1 MTKSDILGES
11 DSMETTWNGPIH
23 WIHHLPK
30 IWMFDRFYESS
41 WRWSNQIWSSRCE
54 VTVHSSIHLLP
65 RWWKQIKF
73 DNPIQVSKS
82 VQRLITYDSF
92 SSNQDLSTGNTG
104 STTLDTA
111 WLEMTGISQIS
122 WGDAGT
128 KDLRKCARA
137 AVVGSMPEMT
147 DEDLSGCAG
156 EAQTIG

>member
-1 MTKSDILGES
+1 M
-11 DSMETTWNGPIH
+11 
-23 WIHHLPK
+23 
-30 IWMFDRFYESS
+30 
-41 WRWSNQIWSSRCE
+41 
-54 VTVHSSIHLLP
+54 
-65 RWWKQIKF
+65 
-73 DNPIQVSKS
+73 
-82 VQRLITYDSF
+82 TYDSF

-104 STTLDTA
+104 SSTLDTA